1 MIEQKG
7 LSDAISDLVD
17 LPTNMRKALVSAV
30 NAVVPEAYSLSVERI
45 TDQVALT
52 KAYVK
57 SRLYISQTA
66 TLQDPLAVISGR
78 VRSTQL
84 RRYQG
89 TQLYAPAKLPGKR
102 RLAGTSVRVKTGGAT
117 KVLNHAWII
126 KLKYGDLDAKAGKT
140 IGIAMRTGSG
150 RNDYRILYGPS
161 VDQVF
166 RDVKDEI
173 RPEVEQMLSAEVL
186 KQMAGIL

>member
-7 LSDAISDLVD
+7 LSAAISDIAD
-17 LPTNMRKALVSAV
+17 LPANMRKALVAAV
-30 NAVVPEAYSLSVERI
+30 NAVVPDAYSLSVERI
-45 TDQVALT
+45 TEQVALT
-52 KAYVK
+52 KTYVK
-57 SRLYISQTA
+57 SRLYVSQTA
-66 TLQDPLAVISGR
+66 TVQDPMAVISGR

-89 TQLYAPAKLPGKR
+89 KQLYTAAKLPGKR
-102 RLAGTSVRVKTGGAT
+102 RLAGTSVRVKAGGQT

-126 KLKYGDLDAKAGKT
+126 KLKYGDLDAKAGMT
-140 IGIAMRTGSG
+140 MGIAMRTGTG

-161 VDQVF
+161 VDQIF

-173 RPEVEQMLSAEVL
+173 RPEVEQMLATEWV